1 MFGFTFQD
9 VVREFSEKNRVHL
22 ARILAEMVDKRDSRE
37 EKRDSREEKRDS
49 REEKRD
55 GRRVPYEK
63 YPGTI
68 TPEQLPY
75 YLIGAKTLLI
85 LTPE

>member
-1 MFGFTFQD
+1 MA
-9 VVREFSEKNRVHL
+9 REFREKNRVNL
-22 ARILAEMVDKRDSRE
+22 ARILAEMV
-37 EKRDSREEKRDS
+37 EKRDS

-68 TPEQLPY
+68 T
-75 YLIGAKTLLI
+75 I
-85 LTPE
+85 LFNWG